1 MKDLMSA
8 KRDVPARGYR
18 SRLLLMLC
26 VMLVASLFLSTIP
39 TAWTVVEASPPNQD
53 ETIPPPTPPRPPEKK
68 KKAPGAT
75 PTPIVGNLGVPV
87 EVRLGP
93 GDGLFHLPLPNA
105 GCVQINVHGMSA
117 QLLFQIIPL
126 DPMTLAAP
134 PSECRRTTAA
144 YTIKAWDSLT
154 GQETFSVT
162 PNYIHTVCYNDADLA
177 AANGDPNRFVIARY
191 DEVTQTWV
199 KLEPSIV
206 DVPNRHVV
214 GTTGQT
220 GWWALLACEAAPMLL
235 PETGQA
241 PDRTPFLA
249 ILAVLVA
256 GSGLWLAWR
265 VRKNPQHS
273 NA

>member
-1 MKDLMSA
+1 MCT
-8 KRDVPARGYR
+8 KRDAFARGYR

-39 TAWTVVEASPPNQD
+39 TAWTVVEASPPGQ
-53 ETIPPPTPPRPPEKK
+53 TIPTPQPSPPSPVVPEKK
-68 KKAPGAT
+68 KEVPGAT
-75 PTPIVGNLGVPV
+75 PTPSMGIPGVPV

-105 GCVQINVHGMSA
+105 GCVQINVNGMPA

-134 PSECRRTTAA
+134 PPECRRTTAA
-144 YTIKAWDSLT
+144 YTVKVWDTRT
-154 GQETFSVT
+154 GQETFSVI
-162 PNYIHTVCYNDADLA
+162 PNYIHTVCYNDADLV

-191 DEVTQTWV
+191 DEATQTWV

-241 PDRTPFLA
+241 PDWTPFLA
-249 ILAVLVA
+249 ILAVPVA

-265 VRKNPQHS
+265 VRKSFQHPGT
-273 NA
+273 